1 MLRSRR
7 FALAAAALVLGISAC
22 GGANN
27 TSTAAKAPTVI
38 HVGSGGGGNSKATA
52 GAAVD
57 ESMRPYF
64 GNITYVYDGQFPDL
78 GTLGGAWSL
87 PTGAKPDLNRVAA
100 IANALGVKGE
110 VRSLPTEQGGGW
122 AVGPNDG
129 SAPSILVGNDAQLS
143 WWYNGTVATTGYSCA
158 GSATTVGGD
167 AVGAGGVGGAVGG
180 GVAVPPPDASVGG
193 SKPDVAPPDN
203 VVSTTVPMPCEPPPP
218 PANVPDKA
226 AALAKAKAI
235 LSAAGVDLAAY
246 DVTTYADSYGAS
258 VTGQLMLGTHRSPL
272 SVNVG
277 FGADAAITYASGFL
291 AVPQAAA
298 DYPLVSA
305 EVGVQRLN
313 DPTGRFIF
321 SGGPFAIRDAVGV
334 NVATSSIGGS
344 APAGGA
350 SEPAPVLKPAAVP
363 IEPPTPAPMP
373 CGASTG
379 CTTPAPPAPPPP
391 VTIHL
396 NAVRVDL
403 TMVWA
408 QDGTIWLLPAY
419 TFTAIDASEYTVVAV
434 DESYLDLPKPV
445 TLDTGQG
452 APTPV
457 VTVIPPTP
465 DPVVPV
471 EPTTMPPVD
480 PAVAAKVLVGLTLAQ
495 ATDTAKANGWTVRVS
510 TLDGQSQILT
520 ADFSQTRVNL
530 SVTGGMVVGV
540 DNIG

>member
-7 FALAAAALVLGISAC
+7 FALAAAALVLGLSAC

-78 GTLGGAWSL
+78 GTLGRAWSL

-122 AVGPNDG
+122 AVGPNDF
-129 SAPSILVGNDAQLS
+129 SAPSIVVGNDAQLS
-143 WWYNGTVATTGYSCA
+143 WWYNGTFATTGYSCA
-158 GSATTVGGD
+158 GSATTVGG
-167 AVGAGGVGGAVGG
+167 GAGGAVGG
-180 GVAVPPPDASVGG
+180 AGAVGEGVAVPPPDAPVAG
-193 SKPDVAPPDN
+193 SKPDVAPPDT
-203 VVSTTVPMPCEPPPP
+203 VVWTTVPMPCEPPPP

-226 AALAKAKAI
+226 AALAKAKVI
-235 LSAAGVDLAAY
+235 LTAAGVDLAAY
-246 DVTTYADSYGAS
+246 DVTTYADSYSAS

-291 AVPQAAA
+291 AVPQVAA
-298 DYPLVSA
+298 DYPLVSG

-344 APAGGA
+344 SPARGA
-350 SEPAPVLKPAAVP
+350 SEPAPALNPAAVP

-373 CGASTG
+373 CDASTG
-379 CTTPAPPAPPPP
+379 CTTVAPPAPPP
-391 VTIHL
+391 VTVHL

-419 TFTAIDASEYTVVAV
+419 TFTATDASEYTVVAV

-445 TLDTGQG
+445 TPDTVQG
-452 APTPV
+452 KPTPV
-457 VTVIPPTP
+457 VTVIAPTP
-465 DPVVPV
+465 APVVPV

-480 PAVAAKVLVGLTLAQ
+480 PAVATKVLVGLTLAQ
-495 ATDTAKANGWTVRVS
+495 ATDTAKASGWTVRVS
-510 TLDGQSQILT
+510 TLDGQSQDLT

-540 DNIG
+540 DSIG